1 MEKIKSAFAA
11 LPDVHEL
18 WKTKDGHFHLHPHN
32 GGEKFTRDD
41 LDEEGDEKP
50 LNSKQAIVKIN
61 SAKSAEQVAEFLI
74 GETRKSVIEA
84 ADKKIAS
91 FN

>member
-41 LDEEGDEKP
+41 LDEEGDEK
-50 LNSKQAIVKIN
+50 IN

-74 GETRKSVIEA
+74 GDTRKSVIEA